1 MEDVVEVVEALSDS
15 EREFELEALDDE
27 VRVSDSDSVTDDD
40 EELVTVLVNESVGLT
55 VMLVEDVHDEDSEKL
70 NEIVEVVDNVTE

>member
-1 MEDVVEVVEALSDS
+1 VEDVVEVVEALSDS